1 LIAQLQREQPPQVVV
16 GFQMHFEL
24 QIPEIDQLY
33 LSQRPVNEG
42 RRSRP
47 VNKKTVATVVRVK
60 AENFT
65 SSPLEAETQL
75 L

>member
-1 LIAQLQREQPPQVVV
+1 VI
-16 GFQMHFEL
+16 
-24 QIPEIDQLY
+24 
-33 LSQRPVNEG
+33 
-42 RRSRP
+42 P